1 MFKCEKCGRTT
12 EPREKLVKKPIITR
26 DKVYQKVLK
35 KGIHEEII
43 TTVGTEIVKE
53 INLCERCALEE
64 QNGK

>member
-1 MFKCEKCGRTT
+1 MFKCEKCERIT

-26 DKVYQKVLK
+26 DRVYQVAVK
-35 KGIHEEII
+35 KNNCDGIV

>member
-1 MFKCEKCGRTT
+1 MFKCGKCGKTT
-12 EPREKLVKKPIITR
+12 EPREKLVKKPIIIR
-26 DKVYQKVLK
+26 DRVYQTLLK
-35 KGIHEEII
+35 KDSYKGII